1 MDFTP
6 LTPRLWYFRAEKWG
20 IFKSCPI
27 VQKLWISLLRGLVRC
42 LKVTLQTRVLE
53 NFRSTRTVKRAQ
65 TVSENPHR
73 HTIEAILTKAANFVL
88 EHFRTR
94 ILKIYTDLPWGP
106 KE

>member
-1 MDFTP
+1 MGY
-6 LTPRLWYFRAEKWG
+6 L
-20 IFKSCPI
+20 
-27 VQKLWISLLRGLVRC
+27 QKLSYC
-42 LKVTLQTRVLE
+42 SETLDITSEGFGEMSEGDSADTWAGKFPLMSMGAE
-53 NFRSTRTVKRAQ
+53 RTVKRAQ